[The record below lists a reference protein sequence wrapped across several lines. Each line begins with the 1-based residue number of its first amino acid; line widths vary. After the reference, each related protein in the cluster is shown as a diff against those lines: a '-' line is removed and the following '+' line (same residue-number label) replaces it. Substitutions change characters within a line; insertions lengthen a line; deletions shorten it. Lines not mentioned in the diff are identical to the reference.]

1 MNKRIEVSE
10 ITMFL
15 EEAKELISAG
25 KYDFVPRKKNMKA
38 LARLG
43 LTIADIKEEI
53 IGLVV
58 GDYYKGPKKDFEGN
72 GNVWEFK
79 KEIDD
84 IQLYVKLKI
93 VSENGN
99 KFLKCLSFH
108 EDDFGQ
114 NGGGKDEKIL

>member
-1 MNKRIEVSE
+1 MNKKIEILE
-10 ITMFL
+10 LTMFL

-25 KYDFVPRKKNMKA
+25 KYDFVPRMKNMKA

-43 LTIADIKEEI
+43 FTITDIKEEI
-53 IGLVV
+53 ISLAVC
-58 GDYYKGPKKDFEGN
+58 DYYKGPKKDFEGN

-79 KEIDD
+79 KDIDD

-93 VSENGN
+93 VRENGN
-99 KFLKCLSFH
+99 SFLKCLSFH
-108 EDDFGQ
+108 EDDYGQ